1 MARCARRRGAH
12 GHRRRRASRRADRSD
27 APRDD
32 VRARTRAPHPPPTRG
47 EALRTETAKSLEP
60 RLALVRFYPTS
71 DYPRGSVAVQDRRLG
86 YRIPFEAMVTS
97 YVHDRPVRGLSQNLS
112 DTGLNMSAISMLA
125 PPPGLV
131 VALEIDIPGIDDS
144 IWASGQIC
152 HRTDDHMASG
162 LGVRFVA
169 MAKSQAR

>member
-1 MARCARRRGAH
+1 
-12 GHRRRRASRRADRSD
+12 
-27 APRDD
+27 
-32 VRARTRAPHPPPTRG
+32 
-47 EALRTETAKSLEP
+47 
-60 RLALVRFYPTS
+60 
-71 DYPRGSVAVQDRRLG
+71 
-86 YRIPFEAMVTS
+86 MVTS

-152 HRTDDHMASG
+152 HRTDDRMASG

-169 MAKSQAR
+169 MAKSQARMIRDFCVESRRKNLGSLLARIRA